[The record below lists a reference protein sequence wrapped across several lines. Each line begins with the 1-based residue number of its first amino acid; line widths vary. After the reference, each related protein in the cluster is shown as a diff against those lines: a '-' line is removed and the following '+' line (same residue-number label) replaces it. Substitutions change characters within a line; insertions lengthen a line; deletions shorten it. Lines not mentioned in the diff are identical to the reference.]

1 MFIEEERMVHY
12 EIMRELEA
20 TVIALKIKMDDFL
33 ENDKQ
38 VRNLSS
44 IYLLIRCHGCCF
56 LKFCIYDDLGTLK
69 DKLCCNIKEVF
80 IPCSIC

>member
-44 IYLLIRCHGCCF
+44 IYL
-56 LKFCIYDDLGTLK
+56 K